1 MKNINSIMN
10 RTMAYQSKKNNSRMK
25 LDSVLMLLS
34 FSVLAVTFLSG
45 CDEGVLDTTPYGQTT
60 SDSFWR
66 TATDAEAAI
75 NAVYHPL
82 PSHDLYGHTEMT
94 LINIPS
100 DDEFRAGDHGPHSD
114 LENFTYDATHPY
126 FDISWKNKYEIIQR
140 TNDVLIN
147 VPEME
152 IDQNLKDRILGE
164 AHFMRGFAYWTLAK
178 LFAGVPLILEEDV
191 LNGEYNKSRQSLEN
205 TYAQIE
211 ADFQEAANLLPSTH
225 EGTNIGRPNSGTAW
239 GYLSMVYMYQEKFQ
253 EAIEA
258 GNRVIDGPYPLAA
271 SFNDNFTIETQYNPE
286 ILFTVGSSEG
296 WRTQSHTIY
305 TTPRPWGG
313 WDFQAPLPDLVEEF
327 EEGDPRQD
335 YSIMMPGDIFDLGGD
350 RGPTEFTSDLS
361 PTTGY
366 HFEKY
371 AAWRDAGGLDMN
383 MNIPLLRSAEVYLYV
398 AEAKIRTG
406 GNGDIEL
413 NAVRS
418 RAGMSPITN
427 ATMVDIIHERRVEL
441 AGEGRRHFDL
451 MRWDKAGIVDIEQI
465 YGEDRGVYDPP
476 RVFVRPKH
484 YYYAIPQNQIDIS
497 GGTLEQNPGH

>member
-239 GYLSMVYMYQEKFQ
+239 GYLSMVYM
-253 EAIEA
+253 
-258 GNRVIDGPYPLAA
+258 
-271 SFNDNFTIETQYNPE
+271 
-286 ILFTVGSSEG
+286 
-296 WRTQSHTIY
+296 
-305 TTPRPWGG
+305 
-313 WDFQAPLPDLVEEF
+313 
-327 EEGDPRQD
+327 
-335 YSIMMPGDIFDLGGD
+335 
-350 RGPTEFTSDLS
+350 LS
-361 PTTGY
+361 
-366 HFEKY
+366 
-371 AAWRDAGGLDMN
+371 L
-383 MNIPLLRSAEVYLYV
+383 
-398 AEAKIRTG
+398 
-406 GNGDIEL
+406 
-413 NAVRS
+413 
-418 RAGMSPITN
+418 
-427 ATMVDIIHERRVEL
+427 IH
-441 AGEGRRHFDL
+441 
-451 MRWDKAGIVDIEQI
+451 I
-465 YGEDRGVYDPP
+465 
-476 RVFVRPKH
+476 
-484 YYYAIPQNQIDIS
+484 
-497 GGTLEQNPGH
+497 